1 MSTVTR
7 SAGATPKTGTLNSR
21 DIHFGMNNS
30 TSSGSRTLDMGRS
43 RETVDHDNLDPVN
56 YDDTDNQPVA
66 HSQSSD
72 AITNHR
78 SIDRKTPPSSV
89 NREEKSQGGATCHDE
104 FNYSYYQLS
113 YDGAPANDDNTGAAA
128 SAPSGDGSDKQNTL
142 SANQNAND
150 NDDNLSHD
158 SYHLT
163 GSHDSLNCDTDE
175 AVDNPCPNL
184 SSQVNYEELL
194 DNLEQERDLVR
205 GTQEGREEGV
215 GKEDGEG
222 GEPHLHVESQGEEL
236 GREEKEGAE
245 EVEGREGSVP
255 IVESCKSNGTNG
267 DQPPGVVAK
276 QPEMLSPTV
285 ATETK
290 TTEVTDE
297 TLKGSSGEGH
307 VDVISHTGGDTV
319 QKGESFEEWRSNLEE
334 RENLQEEIPY
344 ILHRRHVNQSNHPP
358 ASLKVQPPGG
368 QPLHTSTPLPSKDQV
383 KHQLNQIRIS
393 LTSPIVSPNKSP
405 KSPAGTKR
413 AFDFVVFSKLPPK
426 TSFSSQDDSMSPTV
440 EREGFAALRPKQAVA
455 CCHDNVKSSKEQQDT
470 APVTRLA
477 PNASEED
484 LSSFGDTSVDA
495 SQERLEILDGDNV
508 KSVDDVKDVDN
519 KTCVDDVKD
528 VDSKKD
534 ADNKK
539 DDNDTDVDSMMD
551 VDHAMNVDN
560 ADNKKDVNT
569 DGDVCETEDSG
580 KHDTKEC
587 SGEAKNG
594 ATGNSVAMTTPP
606 PETSGRDSK
615 MTIVMQEGHTTTQG
629 LDVPT
634 IILRRPSDV
643 DVTSDADNA
652 DMNFAS
658 DTDNV
663 DANISQPES
672 SKPSRDIPDTTVE
685 PSVESAA
692 ATNTSPPGGSNED
705 DTRKQR
711 EFRNAI
717 EEMFKEAVIDSL
729 SSSGSEEVHSDTSSE
744 DLPPP
749 PPLASHDIS
758 SEDDVEHPC
767 SIDMRD
773 SSSILA
779 SSATSKPY
787 SVPVAAGTH
796 FPAPPYVSSES
807 DVEGP
812 AGGDFGETHE
822 ILAASAKAC
831 PYSVP
836 VGGLEKFPAPPD
848 ISSESSDEAPSDSDF
863 PDASEILRSHV
874 RANPFSVP
882 VSGSMHFPEAYYDRG
897 QENAPGVPPSI
908 PPVALLQAIPVPVE
922 LSSSGSEG
930 GCHSDDDLPDAA
942 AILDA
947 EVFDSAVTAETGSD
961 DELPPPPPPNEY
973 SGSEGGEEDESPT
986 KVIDFYNRL
995 GLPEDLT
1002 NPTTESRLAV
1012 DISSSSGE
1020 EDDSVRDDDGDM
1032 LAVLESLETSALT
1045 RSSSGSDLDS
1055 IPQGEHSVTHTLRVD
1070 P

>member
-1 MSTVTR
+1 
-7 SAGATPKTGTLNSR
+7 
-21 DIHFGMNNS
+21 
-30 TSSGSRTLDMGRS
+30 MGRS
-43 RETVDHDNLDPVN
+43 RETVDHDNLDPVT
-56 YDDTDNQPVA
+56 YDDTDSQPVA

-89 NREEKSQGGATCHDE
+89 NREEKPQGGATCHDE

-128 SAPSGDGSDKQNTL
+128 SAPSGDGGDKLNTL

-194 DNLEQERDLVR
+194 DNLELERDLVR
-205 GTQEGREEGV
+205 GTQEGREEGMEEGREEGL

-222 GEPHLHVESQGEEL
+222 GEAHLHVESQGEEL
-236 GREEKEGAE
+236 GREENDGIE
-245 EVEGREGSVP
+245 EVEGKEGSVP
-255 IVESCKSNGTNG
+255 IVESCKFHETNG
-267 DQPPGVVAK
+267 VQPTGVVAK

-290 TTEVTDE
+290 ITEVKDE

-319 QKGESFEEWRSNLEE
+319 QKGESFEEWRSNLDE

-358 ASLKVQPPGG
+358 ASLKVLPPGG
-368 QPLHTSTPLPSKDQV
+368 QPLHTSTPLPSKEQV

-405 KSPAGTKR
+405 KSPGGTKR

-426 TSFSSQDDSMSPTV
+426 TSFSSQDDSMSPTA
-440 EREGFAALRPKQAVA
+440 EREGFAALRPKPAVT
-455 CCHDNVKSSKEQQDT
+455 CCHGNGKSSKEQRDT

-484 LSSFGDTSVDA
+484 LSSIGDASVASVDA
-495 SQERLEILDGDNV
+495 SQERLEILDGDTV
-508 KSVDDVKDVDN
+508 KIVDTVKDVGRVNDVDN
-519 KTCVDDVKD
+519 KTRVDDVKD

-534 ADNKK
+534 ADDKK
-539 DDNDTDVDSMMD
+539 DDIDKDVEHKMD
-551 VDHAMNVDN
+551 VDNVMNVDN
-560 ADNKKDVNT
+560 ADNKKGVNA
-569 DGDVCETEDSG
+569 DSEVCEAEDSG

-587 SGEAKNG
+587 SGDATNYATDNG
-594 ATGNSVAMTTPP
+594 VAMTTTPSATP
-606 PETSGRDSK
+606 GKDSK

-643 DVTSDADNA
+643 DVTSDADTNV
-652 DMNFAS
+652 AS

-663 DANISQPES
+663 DANIPEPES
-672 SKPSRDIPDTTVE
+672 SKPSHDIPDTTAE
-685 PSVESAA
+685 TSVESTA
-692 ATNTSPPGGSNED
+692 ATNMSPPDGSTED

-767 SIDMRD
+767 SFDMRD

-787 SVPVAAGTH
+787 SVPVAGGAH

-812 AGGDFGETHE
+812 AGGDFGETHG
-822 ILAASAKAC
+822 ILAASAKAS

-848 ISSESSDEAPSDSDF
+848 ISSESSDEGPSDSDF
-863 PDASEILRSHV
+863 PDVSEILRSHV

-882 VSGSMHFPEAYYDRG
+882 VSGSMHFPEAHYDRG
-897 QENAPGVPPSI
+897 RDNPPGVPPGV
-908 PPVALLQAIPVPVE
+908 PPVALLHAIPVPVE
-922 LSSSGSEG
+922 LSSSGSDG

-947 EVFDSAVTAETGSD
+947 EVFDSAVTATTGGSD
-961 DELPPPPPPNEY
+961 DELPPPPPPNDY

-1002 NPTTESRLAV
+1002 NPTAESHLAV

-1032 LAVLESLETSALT
+1032 LEVLESLETTALT

-1055 IPQGEHSVTHTLRVD
+1055 IPQGEHSVTHTLVVD
-1070 P
+1070 RQP